1 MILITFTPLV
11 GEEVVGVNPKVNNLV
26 RSYRQASHDILWVI
40 DSNISV
46 DRGTLARSVD
56 ALDPPPRAAPSG
68 RKRIALVHHV
78 PFAFVTEPA
87 LGARVESSVL
97 CF

>member
-1 MILITFTPLV
+1 MV

-26 RSYRQASHDILWVI
+26 RAYRQASHDILWVI

-78 PFAFVTEPA
+78 HLSSPPSP
-87 LGARVESSVL
+87 LGPS
-97 CF
+97 